1 MNLIEPVERRAPVIH
16 RRGQPTRHVRDRPMM
31 LGKIPV
37 ENGLVVG
44 DAVPQETHLGQRGG
58 ERLAR
63 QEFAIAGRD
72 PVQGALPQIVL
83 LAPEHRGPEAE
94 GQGGDDAAI
103 LDRLARF
110 RQFGDRRTHLFSLTV
125 GDVTGLG
132 LEPARAGGFG
142 HHRVNAVSQRHLQSL
157 ERHIEGLGHPGV

>member
-1 MNLIEPVERRAPVIH
+1 
-16 RRGQPTRHVRDRPMM
+16 
-31 LGKIPV
+31 
-37 ENGLVVG
+37 
-44 DAVPQETHLGQRGG
+44 
-58 ERLAR
+58 
-63 QEFAIAGRD
+63 
-72 PVQGALPQIVL
+72 VQGALPQIVL

-110 RQFGDRRTHLFSLTV
+110 RQFGDRRPHLFSLTV

-157 ERHIEGLGHPGV
+157 ERHIEGFGHPGVQRIEFDGAVAIAPGPGHIAREPFEGERRLHRVGVGDRPCIRVGHGLSLPAYTPGSPLLQSMPPG